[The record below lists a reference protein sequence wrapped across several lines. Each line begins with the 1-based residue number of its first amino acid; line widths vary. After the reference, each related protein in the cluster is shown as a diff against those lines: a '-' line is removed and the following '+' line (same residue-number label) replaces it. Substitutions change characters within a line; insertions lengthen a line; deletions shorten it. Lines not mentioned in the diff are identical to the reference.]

1 MYLLIGL
8 IKNISLYFNYIKM
21 EMVENCLIKDFIAE
35 MPVGYFFSNLDVYQK
50 LLNDGRRLA

>member
-1 MYLLIGL
+1 
-8 IKNISLYFNYIKM
+8 M